1 MAASL
6 PMQSL
11 TFNWAATHR
20 LQLRFLQEDGAA
32 AAAIATQ
39 RLAENAGVSKRRL
52 HKVHSAHGCDR
63 HRCVSTT
70 KCNWTHQKHK
80 PPQEYTQTKRSETP
94 SSIEKTTT
102 AYRDRIPVPRQL
114 HGRLFHTLGDRS
126 EHTRRLFQILHDGSD
141 RIPPPGRAGD
151 TCEWHSWRWKRTFG
165 DISEPKG
172 SIKLG
177 VVRVGFIRKWK
188 KLN

>member
-32 AAAIATQ
+32 AAAAIATQ

-52 HKVHSAHGCDR
+52 HKVHSTHGCDR

-70 KCNWTHQKHK
+70 KCNWMHQKHK

-126 EHTRRLFQILHDGSD
+126 EHSRRLFQILHDGFD
-141 RIPPPGRAGD
+141 RIPPPGRAGA
-151 TCEWHSWRWKRTFG
+151 TCDGTRG
-165 DISEPKG
+165 DGSEP
-172 SIKLG
+172 SEI
-177 VVRVGFIRKWK
+177 
-188 KLN
+188 